1 MGNVFYFG
9 WEVALQEAIQRLFD
23 GALTPVFSFFSAF
36 GEEVILIAILG
47 LLYWCLDKEFGKF
60 VGTSVAM
67 GVVFNP
73 LIKNIF
79 LRRRPYFDNPN
90 IKCLRPVDGDADIYD
105 IAAQGFSFPSG
116 HSTNGTAVYGSLA
129 VYTKKKLFWVIACI
143 LLFLIGFSRVFVGVH
158 FITDVLCGWLLGSAI
173 IAINSSLRKRLSEA
187 AMYGILILVSLP
199 GIFYCTSND
208 YFTGLGLM
216 IGIFGGFLFEK
227 RFVNF
232 EGTKKPLMCII
243 RLVCGLGLFVGLN
256 AVLKLPFSSA
266 FLESGTMAAMLVR
279 TARYAVLSFVDI
291 AIYPMAFK
299 LFDKTKADK
308 F

>member
-9 WEVALQEAIQRLFD
+9 WEVALQEAVQRLFD

-173 IAINSSLRKRLSEA
+173 IAINSALRKRLSEA

-266 FLESGTMAAMLVR
+266 FLESGTTAAMLVR
-279 TARYAVLSFVDI
+279 TARYAVVSFVDI